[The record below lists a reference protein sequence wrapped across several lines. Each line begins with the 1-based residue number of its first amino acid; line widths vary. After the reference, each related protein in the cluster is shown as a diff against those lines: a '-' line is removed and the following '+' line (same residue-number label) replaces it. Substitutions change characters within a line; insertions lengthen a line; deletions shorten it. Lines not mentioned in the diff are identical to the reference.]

1 MPLARTRPTADAR
14 WLCRQPRRREL
25 LRSVLGDIEAG
36 AQPESIIERLRQ
48 AFRVFET
55 TPRR

>member
-1 MPLARTRPTADAR
+1 
-14 WLCRQPRRREL
+14 
-25 LRSVLGDIEAG
+25 VLGDIEAG